1 MNVEQRLA
9 ESIRAFHTDSLSS
22 AVQLNV
28 DLDVALSVVAS
39 AVCISLR
46 RRLAGYATATPDTLQ
61 RRFLNSPGE
70 IINRGS
76 EIVVRL
82 DRKTY
87 NPVLR
92 QADLPVTAVPLVG
105 RTHPQVRVRIAG
117 VNLPGTR
124 IGVRT

>member
-9 ESIRAFHTDSLSS
+9 ESIRSFHTDSLSS

-39 AVCISLR
+39 AVCTSLR

-70 IINRGS
+70 VLNQGG

-82 DRKTY
+82 ERKTY

-92 QADLPVTAVPLVG
+92 QADLPVTAPWWGG
-105 RTHPQVRVRIAG
+105 RTLRFEYR
-117 VNLPGTR
+117 
-124 IGVRT
+124 